1 VSAKPRLAAEFHG
14 LSVDAL
20 DLLPL
25 GNRRLLSPA
34 APFNY
39 DVVVAT
45 APGIGT
51 QAQLLARQRG
61 IPFVAVHTT
70 DLPRYA
76 DALTRAR
83 LGALPGAAM
92 AGGFARRGSW
102 RYLEWLYSE
111 TRTDLVLVPTRAVA
125 EELRAHVGA
134 PVEILGRGA
143 DTMTFPAIDR
153 PRRKVPRVLY
163 VGRID
168 YGQKNLAALER
179 VVREIEDVELWAVG
193 GGDDLALMRERL
205 ADEIARGR
213 VRLTG
218 RVDDP
223 ETLSCLYLSADV
235 FAFPSTCDTLGQVVL
250 EAQRAGLPVV
260 VRDRGGPREL
270 VRAMETGFVTPDDDA
285 FVARVR
291 QLAASPDL
299 RRRMGHDA
307 KAHADALPSWDD
319 VVSSLLRRLA
329 GLVSEHV
336 EAERLHQKRISPP
349 ARAVGVSG
357 H

>member
-1 VSAKPRLAAEFHG
+1 
-14 LSVDAL
+14 
-20 DLLPL
+20 
-25 GNRRLLSPA
+25 
-34 APFNY
+34 
-39 DVVVAT
+39 
-45 APGIGT
+45 
-51 QAQLLARQRG
+51 
-61 IPFVAVHTT
+61 
-70 DLPRYA
+70 
-76 DALTRAR
+76 
-83 LGALPGAAM
+83 
-92 AGGFARRGSW
+92 
-102 RYLEWLYSE
+102 
-111 TRTDLVLVPTRAVA
+111 
-125 EELRAHVGA
+125 
-134 PVEILGRGA
+134 
-143 DTMTFPAIDR
+143 
-153 PRRKVPRVLY
+153 
-163 VGRID
+163 
-168 YGQKNLAALER
+168 
-179 VVREIEDVELWAVG
+179 
-193 GGDDLALMRERL
+193 
-205 ADEIARGR
+205 